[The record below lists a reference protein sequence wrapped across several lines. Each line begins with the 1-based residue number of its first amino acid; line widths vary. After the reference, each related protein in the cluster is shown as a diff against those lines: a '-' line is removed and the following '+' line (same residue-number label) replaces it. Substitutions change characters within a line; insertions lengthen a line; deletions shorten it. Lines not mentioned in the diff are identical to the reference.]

1 MRPMLAT
8 RGTHV
13 PTGDEWVHE
22 VKWDGMRVL
31 VDVHDGRL
39 RLTSRNENDV
49 TVSFPE
55 LRDLPGDDLL
65 LDAEVVAFLDG
76 IPTFGAL
83 QERIHVGNAKRAA
96 ALAERNPV
104 TLLAFDLLRL
114 DGRDLTRE
122 PLDVRRGLLTG
133 LGLDE
138 VAWQVPPV
146 YDDGAMLFQATLDQ
160 GLEGMVSKR
169 RSSRYDFGVRSP
181 HWLKFPHRRR
191 TSWVVGGWRPEVGS
205 ASRLGAV
212 LVGEP
217 TPDGLLYRGRVGSGI
232 AGKVGPMLKEAL
244 APYARDASPFADEVP
259 RLDALGTHWVE
270 PVLVVDVESL
280 GLSPQQRLRQPSY
293 RGVRP
298 DLNPEDLT

>member
-1 MRPMLAT
+1 M
-8 RGTHV
+8 
-13 PTGDEWVHE
+13 HE

-31 VDVHDGRL
+31 VDVRDGRL

-122 PLDVRRGLLTG
+122 PLDVRRDLLVG
-133 LGLDE
+133 LGLDD
-138 VAWQVPPV
+138 VAWQVPPR
-146 YDDGAMLFQATLDQ
+146 L
-160 GLEGMVSKR
+160 
-169 RSSRYDFGVRSP
+169 
-181 HWLKFPHRRR
+181 RRR
-191 TSWVVGGWRPEVGS
+191 RDAVPGDPRPGPGGDGQQ
-205 ASRLGAV
+205 AAV
-212 LVGEP
+212 LP
-217 TPDGLLYRGRVGSGI
+217 LRAS
-232 AGKVGPMLKEAL
+232 
-244 APYARDASPFADEVP
+244 APAART
-259 RLDALGTHWVE
+259 G
-270 PVLVVDVESL
+270 
-280 GLSPQQRLRQPSY
+280 
-293 RGVRP
+293 
-298 DLNPEDLT
+298 

>member
-22 VKWDGMRVL
+22 VKWDGMRAL

-55 LRDLPGDDLL
+55 LHGLPGDDLL

-76 IPTFGAL
+76 LPTFGAL
-83 QERIHVGNAKRAA
+83 QERIHVG
-96 ALAERNPV
+96 
-104 TLLAFDLLRL
+104 
-114 DGRDLTRE
+114 
-122 PLDVRRGLLTG
+122 
-133 LGLDE
+133 
-138 VAWQVPPV
+138 
-146 YDDGAMLFQATLDQ
+146 
-160 GLEGMVSKR
+160 
-169 RSSRYDFGVRSP
+169 
-181 HWLKFPHRRR
+181 
-191 TSWVVGGWRPEVGS
+191 
-205 ASRLGAV
+205 
-212 LVGEP
+212 
-217 TPDGLLYRGRVGSGI
+217 SGI
-232 AGKVGPMLKEAL
+232 AGKVGPMLMEAL
-244 APYARDASPFADEVP
+244 APYGREASPFADEVP